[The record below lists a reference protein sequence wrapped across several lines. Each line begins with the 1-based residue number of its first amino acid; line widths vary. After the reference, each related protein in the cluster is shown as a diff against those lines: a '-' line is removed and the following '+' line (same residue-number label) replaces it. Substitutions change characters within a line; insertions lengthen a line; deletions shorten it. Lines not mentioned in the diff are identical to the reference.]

1 MAVVHA
7 ALCDT
12 EQEFRA
18 EVARLRGRP
27 GVRLLEGGLMPGGH
41 KWWQKY
47 EESAGAEPTGQPA

>member
-41 KWWQKY
+41 RWWQKY
-47 EESAGAEPTGQPA
+47 EEPEAAED